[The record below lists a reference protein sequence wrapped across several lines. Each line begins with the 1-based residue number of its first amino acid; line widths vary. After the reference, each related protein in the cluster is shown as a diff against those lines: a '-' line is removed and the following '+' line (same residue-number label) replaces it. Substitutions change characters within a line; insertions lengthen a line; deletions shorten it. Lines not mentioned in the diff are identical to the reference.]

1 MPHDEFTLLKKGG
14 PSAFSCIYKTYRR
27 RIFWVGWQLLK
38 DSFVIES
45 LVQDTFLK
53 LWIHRDRIEN
63 ADHMYYFLCYVMRRE
78 CISYYTKPRTRFQRM
93 VHSLDEYE
101 NYQDYMAG
109 YDPLVEK
116 EDLKQQQ
123 HQQERFDRI
132 KKILP
137 LLDTEKRHRLE
148 LCLKHGFQYK
158 AIAAAMG
165 TGITET
171 VNKVK
176 KTIESIKE
184 IVDNGE
190 SLESSS
196 KKPTSM
202 KVQGEMTEKQ
212 REVLRLRLEG
222 KRTFAAIANEL
233 NLSQKE
239 VHQSFM
245 DGYRLLQEQDAQHYQ
260 SA

>member
-1 MPHDEFTLLKKGG
+1 MQQKEYELLKKGC

-53 LWIHRDRIEN
+53 LWMHRDRIEN
-63 ADHMYYFLCYVMRRE
+63 ADHMYYFLCFVMRRE
-78 CISYYTKPRTRFQRM
+78 CISYYTKPKTRFQRM

-101 NYQDYMAG
+101 NYQDYRAG
-109 YDPLVEK
+109 YDPLTDTEN
-116 EDLKQQQ
+116 LKQQE
-123 HQQERFDRI
+123 HKQELFDRV
-132 KKILP
+132 KKVLP
-137 LLDTEKRHRLE
+137 LLDTEKRHLLE

-158 AIAAAMG
+158 AIAEAMG

-171 VNKVK
+171 ANKVK
-176 KTIESIKE
+176 KIIDEIRE
-184 IVDNGE
+184 IVDNGHT
-190 SLESSS
+190 LESSR
-196 KKPTSM
+196 KKPVSM
-202 KVQGEMTEKQ
+202 KLQGEMTEKQ
-212 REVLRLRLEG
+212 KEVLRLRLEA
-222 KRTFAAIANEL
+222 KQSFATIALEL
-233 NLSQKE
+233 QLSQKE

-245 DGYRLLQEQDAQHYQ
+245 TAYRLLQEQETQHYQ

>member
-1 MPHDEFTLLKKGG
+1 MPQKEYELLKKGC
-14 PSAFSCIYKTYRR
+14 PSALSHIYTTYRR

-53 LWIHRDRIEN
+53 LWVHRDRIESP
-63 ADHMYYFLCYVMRRE
+63 DHIYYFLCFVMKRE
-78 CISYYTKPRTRFQRM
+78 CISYYTKPRNRFQRM
-93 VHSLDEYE
+93 VHSLDQYE

-109 YDPLVEK
+109 YDPLADTEN
-116 EDLKQQQ
+116 LKQQE
-123 HQQERFDRI
+123 HKQELFNRV

-137 LLDTEKRHRLE
+137 LLDTEKRSLLE

-158 AIAAAMG
+158 AIAAVMG

-171 VNKVK
+171 ANKVK
-176 KTIESIKE
+176 KTIEAIKE
-184 IVDNGE
+184 IVDNGHT
-190 SLESSS
+190 LESSS
-196 KKPTSM
+196 KKPVSM
-202 KVQGEMTEKQ
+202 KLQGEMTEKQ
-212 REVLRLRLEG
+212 KEVLRLRLEA
-222 KRTFAAIANEL
+222 RRSFTTIAKEL
-233 NLSQKE
+233 QLSQKE

-245 DGYRLLQEQDAQHYQ
+245 AAYRLLQKQETQHYQ